1 MSSIFCIIPA
11 RKNSKSIRFKNFVKI
26 NKKKLIDYSID
37 FAKEL
42 KKKHDLDICISSDYE
57 KISTI
62 IKKNDLHFF
71 GLRPKTLSGDTS
83 LTKDVVLYELKK
95 FEKNLKRKYDYI
107 LLLQPTT
114 PIRNLKDI
122 NKALSLLKNK
132 NKKYDSIVSIKDVD
146 GNHPLRM
153 KIIKNGYLKNY
164 IDQKKENMLP
174 RQKLPKIYIRS
185 GSFYLI
191 KTSKFL
197 KYNSMVGKKTGFIFL
212 KNIYGLNIDSIDD
225 LILFKN
231 YLK

>member
-1 MSSIFCIIPA
+1 
-11 RKNSKSIRFKNFVKI
+11 
-26 NKKKLIDYSID
+26 
-37 FAKEL
+37 
-42 KKKHDLDICISSDYE
+42 
-57 KISTI
+57 
-62 IKKNDLHFF
+62 
-71 GLRPKTLSGDTS
+71 
-83 LTKDVVLYELKK
+83 VVLYELKK